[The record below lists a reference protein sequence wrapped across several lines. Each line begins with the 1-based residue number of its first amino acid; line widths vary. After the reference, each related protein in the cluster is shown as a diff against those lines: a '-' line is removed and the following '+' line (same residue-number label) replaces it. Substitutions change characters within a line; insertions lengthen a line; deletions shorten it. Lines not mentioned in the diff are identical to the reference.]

1 MVWLSPR
8 KKYCFSLKC
17 PIKWIFPEK
26 KDEQAIER
34 DRVFRNGKADRSL
47 VKHPKISIVKRR
59 YRCNGIKI
67 APKSEA
73 HRFRGFRWN
82 SVTIFFGTGW
92 PVARI
97 LVKRDQKPFFGPREM
112 EYGGNENYWPALR
125 GLVIFYSSYNYHD
138 KKSGLIGVK
147 EWVF

>member
-1 MVWLSPR
+1 MFEGQKCCILCSVLGINNVTHLIPTCSVFFQSAFIAGPKIADGLAISTEKILLLAKMPDKVDFFLQ
-8 KKYCFSLKC
+8 KKAS
-17 PIKWIFPEK
+17 
-26 KDEQAIER
+26 ER

-82 SVTIFFGTGW
+82 FVTNFFGTGW

-97 LVKRDQKPFFGPREM
+97 LVKR
-112 EYGGNENYWPALR
+112 N
-125 GLVIFYSSYNYHD
+125 
-138 KKSGLIGVK
+138 
-147 EWVF
+147 